1 MAGNNTCRE
10 SGDVYGRGASR
21 FSTVIRPAGWIKM
34 RKMIKGEKG
43 ISLLETVIAVAIMGI
58 IAVAFLSALATTS
71 SARATNDER
80 TAAKILAEG
89 IIENIKGEDYSPTY
103 EVVVPSEFAGYTVNV
118 ATAVER
124 NGNIEKIT
132 VAVYHKGHE
141 VLTLESYKVDR
152 SSLISP

>member
-1 MAGNNTCRE
+1 VKKLK
-10 SGDVYGRGASR
+10 SQ
-21 FSTVIRPAGWIKM
+21 
-34 RKMIKGEKG
+34 KG

-89 IIENIKGEDYSPTY
+89 IIENIKSEVYSPTY
-103 EVVVPSEFAGYTVNV
+103 DAYDVVDPPEFAGYTADVTTV
-118 ATAVER
+118 VER
-124 NGNIEKIT
+124 NGNIQKIT
-132 VAVYHKGHE
+132 VAVFHKGHE

-152 SSLISP
+152 STLVSP

>member
-1 MAGNNTCRE
+1 VSVPLCAAAGRAERNKVKKLK
-10 SGDVYGRGASR
+10 SQ
-21 FSTVIRPAGWIKM
+21 
-34 RKMIKGEKG
+34 KG

-89 IIENIKGEDYSPTY
+89 IIENIKSEVYSPTY
-103 EVVVPSEFAGYTVNV
+103 DAYDVVDPPEFAGYTADVTTV
-118 ATAVER
+118 VER
-124 NGNIEKIT
+124 NGNIQKIT
-132 VAVYHKGHE
+132 VAVFHKGHE

-152 SSLISP
+152 STLVSP

>member
-1 MAGNNTCRE
+1 MFKKR
-10 SGDVYGRGASR
+10 
-21 FSTVIRPAGWIKM
+21 
-34 RKMIKGEKG
+34 KGEKG

-58 IAVAFLSALATTS
+58 ITVSFLSALATTS

-103 EVVVPSEFAGYTVNV
+103 NAVVPPEFAGYTANV
-118 ATAVER
+118 STAVER

-132 VAVYHKGHE
+132 VSVFHKGHQ

-152 SSLISP
+152 APLIAP